1 MGYIVNVDVGGT
13 FTDFYVG
20 KDNRSITTKTPTTHY
35 DLSVGFLRG
44 LEECASKEEIT
55 LENFL
60 KNTDVIKYCT
70 TLGTNTLLEL
80 SGPRLGLI
88 TTRGFEDTIFIGRGR
103 QWADG
108 LPLADIQDI
117 TNIDKPIP
125 LIPRRLVVGVNERI
139 DYKGA
144 IITPL
149 KKEEV
154 LDKISYLVDNG
165 VRGFVVSLLWSFV
178 NPVHER
184 QIKDIIEEVFP
195 EVYLGNMPV
204 ILSSDISPKEGEYTR
219 TMTAVVNAYMH
230 QGFAEQMSYL
240 CAELMDKGYT
250 KPIMM
255 VDNLGGCSKLSRTK
269 VARTHGGGP
278 VSGLSGAATLC
289 RQIGMPNVAFTDVGG
304 TSYDVGVVAEGA
316 VSYYDLYPTIGRWRT
331 QLTTMQVT
339 SIGAGG
345 GSIAWIN
352 TLLGN
357 RLEVG
362 PKSAGS
368 LPGPACYDLGGE
380 EPTVS
385 DADCVLGY
393 LNPNYF
399 NAGKMRLNK
408 EKALAVMRKISDKLT
423 WDEVNT
429 ALTIKRV
436 IDAKMGQEVFKEIAL
451 KGYEPS
457 EFIYMACGGA
467 GATHCCGIANRAEMA
482 NIIIPP
488 SASVSGAYG
497 AYTLDIL
504 HTYEMS
510 RHIRMFDYATGTFL
524 TDYDSFNSVVREL
537 QDQATK
543 DIVLEG
549 FTGKDAVYK
558 LELEMRY
565 GRQWRYTS
573 VESPLLM
580 IKSEKEVRKVCDR
593 FTEEFS
599 KLYGAEAAYPEG
611 GIEVETLRLMVTL
624 ELPHTPPV
632 ILPLEATAPPKD
644 SFKGQREAF
653 WEKLD
658 AFKPTDLYQ
667 WELLKPG
674 NTIRGPAIIEAE
686 GTTAVIEPDWTFKV
700 DEYLNGIVTMKVK
713 E

>member
-13 FTDFYVG
+13 FMDFYVG
-20 KDNRSITTKTPTTHY
+20 KDDRSITTKTPTTHY
-35 DLSVGFLRG
+35 DLSVGFMRG
-44 LEECASKEEIT
+44 LEECASKEDVS
-55 LENFL
+55 LEDFL
-60 KNTDVIKYCT
+60 KDTEAIKYCT

-80 SGPRLGLI
+80 SGPKLGLI

-108 LPLADIQDI
+108 LPPADIQDI
-117 TNIDKPIP
+117 TNINKPTP

-144 IITPL
+144 VITPL

-154 LDKISYLVDNG
+154 LEKVAYLVDNG
-165 VRGFVVSLLWSFV
+165 VRGFVISLLWSFV

-184 QIKDIIEEVFP
+184 QVKDIIDEVFP

-240 CAELMDKGYT
+240 CAELMDRGYNR
-250 KPIMM
+250 PVMM

-278 VSGLSGAATLC
+278 VSGLSGAASLC
-289 RQIGMPNVAFTDVGG
+289 RQVGMPNVAFTDVGG

-345 GSIAWIN
+345 GSIAWTN
-352 TLLGN
+352 PLLGN

-362 PKSAGS
+362 PRSAGS
-368 LPGPACYDLGGE
+368 IPGPACYDLGGE

-385 DADCVLGY
+385 DADLVLGY
-393 LNPNYF
+393 LNPDYF
-399 NAGKMRLNK
+399 NGGKMRLNRD
-408 EKALAVMRKISDKLT
+408 KAVKAISKISQVQG
-423 WDEVNT
+423 WDDVT
-429 ALTIKRV
+429 AALMIKRV
-436 IDAKMGQEVFKEIAL
+436 IDARMGQEVFKEIAL

-467 GATHCCGIANRAEMA
+467 GPTHCCGIASRGEMS

-488 SASVSGAYG
+488 TASVSGAYG
-497 AYTLDIL
+497 AYTLDIM
-504 HTYEMS
+504 HTYEKS
-510 RHIRMFDYATGTFL
+510 RHIRLFDYATGTFL
-524 TDYDSFNSVVREL
+524 SDFDIFNAVVREL
-537 QDQATK
+537 QEQAAK
-543 DIVLEG
+543 DIILEG
-549 FTGKDAVYK
+549 FADKDASYK

-573 VESPLLM
+573 VESPLLNLN
-580 IKSEKEVRKVCDR
+580 SDADVRKVCDR

-611 GIEVETLRLMVTL
+611 GIEAETLRLMVTMK
-624 ELPHTPPV
+624 LPHTPEVKYTLGDATP
-632 ILPLEATAPPKD
+632 PHEAY
-644 SFKGQREAF
+644 KGKRDAF
-653 WEKLD
+653 WEKLNK
-658 AFKPTDLYQ
+658 FTPTDIYQ

-674 NTIRGPAIIEAE
+674 NRIEGPAIIEAE
-686 GTTAVIEPDWTFKV
+686 GTTAVIEPGWSFKM
-700 DEYLNGIVTMKVK
+700 DEYLNGILKHN

>member
-13 FTDFYVG
+13 FIDFYVG
-20 KDNRSITTKTPTTHY
+20 KDDRSISTKTPTTHY
-35 DLSVGFLRG
+35 DLSVGFMRG
-44 LEECASKEEIT
+44 LEECASKEGIG
-55 LENFL
+55 LEGFL
-60 KNTDVIKYCT
+60 KDTEVIKYCT
-70 TLGTNTLLEL
+70 TLGTNALLEL
-80 SGPRLGLI
+80 SGPKLGLI

-117 TNIDKPIP
+117 TNIDKPVP

-154 LDKISYLVDNG
+154 LDKIGYLVDNG

-184 QIKDIIEEVFP
+184 QIKDVIDEVFP

-230 QGFAEQMSYL
+230 QGFAEQMSNL
-240 CAELMDKGYT
+240 CSELMDKGYS
-250 KPIMM
+250 KPMMM

-278 VSGLSGAATLC
+278 VSGLSGAAKLC

-352 TLLGN
+352 PLLGN

-362 PKSAGS
+362 PRSAGS
-368 LPGPACYDLGGE
+368 IPGPACYDLGGE

-385 DADCVLGY
+385 DADLVLGY
-393 LNPNYF
+393 LNPEYF
-399 NAGKMRLNK
+399 NGGKMRLNK
-408 EKALAVMRKISDKLT
+408 DKAFKAINKISQKLGR
-423 WDEVNT
+423 DDVT
-429 ALTIKRV
+429 AALMIKRV

-467 GATHCCGIANRAEMA
+467 GPTHCCGIANRGEMK

-488 SASVSGAYG
+488 TASVSGAYG
-497 AYTLDIL
+497 AYTLEII
-504 HTYEMS
+504 HTYEKS
-510 RHIRMFDYATGTFL
+510 RHIRLFDYATGTFL
-524 TDYDSFNSVVREL
+524 SDFEIFNSVVTEL
-537 QDQATK
+537 QEQAAK

-549 FTGKDAVYK
+549 FANKDASYK

-573 VESPLLM
+573 IESPLL
-580 IKSEKEVRKVCDR
+580 KVNGEGDVRRVCDR

-611 GIEVETLRLMVTL
+611 GIEVETLRLMVTMK
-624 ELPHTPPV
+624 LPHTPATKY
-632 ILPLEATAPPKD
+632 PLGDTTPPREAY
-644 SFKGQREAF
+644 KGQREAF
-653 WEKLD
+653 WEKFNRFTL
-658 AFKPTDLYQ
+658 TDIYQ

-674 NTIRGPAIIEAE
+674 NRIEGPAIIEAE
-686 GTTAVIEPDWTFKV
+686 GTTAVIEPDWTFSM
-700 DEYLNGIVTMKVK
+700 DEYLNGILSHNI
-713 E
+713 

>member
-1 MGYIVNVDVGGT
+1 MGYVVNVDVGGT

-20 KDNRSITTKTPTTHY
+20 KDGRSISTKTPTTHY

-44 LEECASKEEIT
+44 LEECASKEGIT
-55 LENFL
+55 LEDFL
-60 KNTDVIKYCT
+60 KDTEVIKYCT
-70 TLGTNTLLEL
+70 TLGTNALIER

-117 TNIDKPIP
+117 TNIDKPVP
-125 LIPRRLVVGVNERI
+125 LIPRRLVVGINERI

-154 LDKISYLVDNG
+154 LDKIGYLVDNG
-165 VRGFVVSLLWSFV
+165 VRGFVVSLLWSFI
-178 NPVHER
+178 NPIHER

-230 QGFAEQMSYL
+230 QGFAEQMSSL

-352 TLLGN
+352 PLLGN
-357 RLEVG
+357 RMEVG
-362 PKSAGS
+362 PRSAGS
-368 LPGPACYDLGGE
+368 IPGPACYDLGGE

-393 LNPNYF
+393 LNPDYF
-399 NAGKMRLNK
+399 NGGKMSLNK
-408 EKALAVMRKISDKLT
+408 EKALAAMRKISDKLT
-423 WDEVNT
+423 WDEVTT
-429 ALTIKRV
+429 ALMIKRV

-467 GATHCCGIANRAEMA
+467 GPTHCCGIASRGEMK

-504 HTYEMS
+504 HTYEKS
-510 RHIRMFDYATGTFL
+510 RHIRMYDYATGTFL
-524 TDYDSFNSVVREL
+524 TDYDFFNSAVKEL
-537 QDQATK
+537 QEQATK

-549 FTGKDAVYK
+549 FTDKDAVYK

-580 IKSEKEVRKVCDR
+580 VKSEKDVRKVCDR

-611 GIEVETLRLMVTL
+611 GIEAETLRLMVTMK
-624 ELPHTPPV
+624 LPHTPPV
-632 ILPLEATAPPKD
+632 KFPLGAAAPPKD
-644 SFKGQREAF
+644 SYKGQREAF
-653 WEKLD
+653 WEKFN
-658 AFKPTDLYQ
+658 AFRPTDIYQ
-667 WELLKPG
+667 WELLRPG
-674 NTIRGPAIIEAE
+674 NQIAGPAIIEAE
-686 GTTAVIEPDWTFKV
+686 GTTAVIEPGWVFKV
-700 DEYLNGIVTMKVK
+700 DEYLNGLVTMKIK

>member
-13 FTDFYVG
+13 FIDFYVG
-20 KDNRSITTKTPTTHY
+20 KDDRSISTKTPTTHY
-35 DLSVGFLRG
+35 DLSVGFMRG
-44 LEECASKEEIT
+44 LEECASKEGIS
-55 LENFL
+55 LEGFL
-60 KNTDVIKYCT
+60 KDTEVIKYCT
-70 TLGTNTLLEL
+70 TLGTNALLEL
-80 SGPRLGLI
+80 SGPKLGLI

-117 TNIDKPIP
+117 TNINKPVP

-144 IITPL
+144 VIMPL

-154 LDKISYLVDNG
+154 LDKIGYLVDNG

-184 QIKDIIEEVFP
+184 QIKDVIDEVFP

-230 QGFAEQMSYL
+230 QGFAEQMSNL
-240 CAELMDKGYT
+240 CSELMDKGYS
-250 KPIMM
+250 KPMMM

-352 TLLGN
+352 PLLGN

-362 PKSAGS
+362 PRSAGS
-368 LPGPACYDLGGE
+368 IPGPACYDLGGE

-385 DADCVLGY
+385 DADLVLGY
-393 LNPNYF
+393 LNPEYF
-399 NAGKMRLNK
+399 NGGKMRLNK
-408 EKALAVMRKISDKLT
+408 DKAFKAINKISQKLGR
-423 WDEVNT
+423 DDVT
-429 ALTIKRV
+429 AALMIKRV

-467 GATHCCGIANRAEMA
+467 GPTHCCGIANRGEMK

-488 SASVSGAYG
+488 TASVSGAYG
-497 AYTLDIL
+497 AYTLDIM
-504 HTYEMS
+504 HTYEKS
-510 RHIRMFDYATGTFL
+510 RHTRLFDYATGTFL
-524 TDYDSFNSVVREL
+524 SDFKIFNSVVTEL
-537 QDQATK
+537 QEQAAK
-543 DIVLEG
+543 DIILEG
-549 FTGKDAVYK
+549 FANKDASYK

-573 VESPLLM
+573 IESPLL
-580 IKSEKEVRKVCDR
+580 KVNSEGDVRRVCDR

-611 GIEVETLRLMVTL
+611 GIEVETLRLMVTMK
-624 ELPHTPPV
+624 LPHTPAAKY
-632 ILPLEATAPPKD
+632 PLGDTTPPREAY
-644 SFKGQREAF
+644 KGQREAF
-653 WEKLD
+653 WEKFNRL
-658 AFKPTDLYQ
+658 APTDIYQ

-674 NTIRGPAIIEAE
+674 NRIEGPAIIEAE
-686 GTTAVIEPDWTFKV
+686 GTTAVIEPDWTFSM
-700 DEYLNGIVTMKVK
+700 DEYLNGILSHNI
-713 E
+713 

>member
-13 FTDFYVG
+13 FMDFYVG
-20 KDNRSITTKTPTTHY
+20 KDERSVTTKTPTTHY
-35 DLSVGFLRG
+35 DLSVGFMRG
-44 LEECASKEEIT
+44 LEECASKEGIA
-55 LENFL
+55 LEDFL
-60 KNTDVIKYCT
+60 KDTEVIKYCT
-70 TLGTNTLLEL
+70 TLGTNALIEL
-80 SGPRLGLI
+80 SGPKLGLI

-117 TNIDKPIP
+117 TSIDKPIP

-139 DYKGA
+139 DYKGS

-154 LDKISYLVDNG
+154 LEKVGYLVDNG
-165 VRGFVVSLLWSFV
+165 VHGFVVSLLWSFV

-184 QIKDIIEEVFP
+184 QIKGIIDEVFP

-240 CAELMDKGYT
+240 CGELMDRGYSR
-250 KPIMM
+250 PVMM

-278 VSGLSGAATLC
+278 VSGLSGAASLC

-345 GSIAWIN
+345 GSIAWTN
-352 TLLGN
+352 PLLGN

-362 PKSAGS
+362 PRSAGS
-368 LPGPACYDLGGE
+368 IPGPACYDLGGE

-385 DADCVLGY
+385 DADLVLGY
-393 LNPNYF
+393 LNPEYF
-399 NAGKMRLNK
+399 NGGKMRLNK
-408 EKALAVMRKISDKLT
+408 EKALMTINKISREMG
-423 WDEVNT
+423 WDDVNT
-429 ALTIKRV
+429 ALMIKKV
-436 IDAKMGQEVFKEIAL
+436 IDARMGQEVFKEIAL

-467 GATHCCGIANRAEMA
+467 WPTHCCGIASRGEMT

-488 SASVSGAYG
+488 TASVSGAYG
-497 AYTLDIL
+497 AYTLDIM
-504 HTYEMS
+504 HTYEKS
-510 RHIRMFDYATGTFL
+510 RHIRLFDYATGTFL
-524 TDYDSFNSVVREL
+524 TDFETFNSVVKELRE
-537 QDQATK
+537 QAAR
-543 DIVLEG
+543 DIILEG
-549 FTGKDAVYK
+549 FAGKDAAYK

-573 VESPLLM
+573 VESPLLTV
-580 IKSEKEVRKVCDR
+580 KNEKDVRKVCDR

-599 KLYGAEAAYPEG
+599 KLYGPEAAYPEG
-611 GIEVETLRLMVTL
+611 GIEAETLRLMVTMK
-624 ELPHTPPV
+624 LPHAPAV
-632 ILPLEATAPPKD
+632 KYPLGDTRPPKD
-644 SFKGQREAF
+644 AFKGQRDAF
-653 WEKLD
+653 WDKLNR
-658 AFKPTDLYQ
+658 FTPTDIYQ
-667 WELLKPG
+667 WELLRPG
-674 NTIRGPAIIEAE
+674 NRIDGPAIIEAE
-686 GTTAVIEPDWTFKV
+686 GTTAVIEPGWTFKM
-700 DEYLNGIVTMKVK
+700 DEYLNGIMKLNA
-713 E
+713 

>member
-13 FTDFYVG
+13 FMDFYVG
-20 KDNRSITTKTPTTHY
+20 KDDRSITTKTPTTHY
-35 DLSVGFLRG
+35 DLSVGFMRG
-44 LEECASKEEIT
+44 LEECASKENVS
-55 LENFL
+55 LEDFL
-60 KNTDVIKYCT
+60 KDTEVIKYCT
-70 TLGTNTLLEL
+70 TLGTNALIEL
-80 SGPRLGLI
+80 SGPKLGLI

-117 TNIDKPIP
+117 TNIDKPTP

-144 IITPL
+144 VITPL
-149 KKEEV
+149 KKDEV
-154 LDKISYLVDNG
+154 LEKVGYLVDNG

-184 QIKDIIEEVFP
+184 QIKDIIEELFP

-240 CAELMDKGYT
+240 CAELMDRGYT
-250 KPIMM
+250 RPVMM

-352 TLLGN
+352 PLLGN

-362 PKSAGS
+362 PRSAGS
-368 LPGPACYDLGGE
+368 IPGPACYDLGGE

-385 DADCVLGY
+385 DADLVLGY
-393 LNPNYF
+393 LNPDYF
-399 NAGKMRLNK
+399 NGGKMRLNR
-408 EKALAVMRKISDKLT
+408 EKAVKAISKISRAQG
-423 WDEVNT
+423 WDEVT
-429 ALTIKRV
+429 AALMIKRV

-467 GATHCCGIANRAEMA
+467 GPTHCCGIASRGEMT

-488 SASVSGAYG
+488 TASVSGAYG
-497 AYTLDIL
+497 AYTLDIM
-504 HTYEMS
+504 HTYEKS
-510 RHIRMFDYATGTFL
+510 RHIRLFDYATGTFL
-524 TDYDSFNSVVREL
+524 SDFETFNSIVSEL
-537 QDQATK
+537 QEQAAK
-543 DIVLEG
+543 DIILEG
-549 FTGKDAVYK
+549 FADKDASYK

-573 VESPLLM
+573 VESPLL
-580 IKSEKEVRKVCDR
+580 KVNSDADVRRVCDR

-611 GIEVETLRLMVTL
+611 GIEVETLRLMVTMK
-624 ELPHTPPV
+624 LPHTPAV
-632 ILPLEATAPPKD
+632 RYPLGDAAPPRD
-644 SFKGQREAF
+644 AYKGKREAF
-653 WEKLD
+653 WEK
-658 AFKPTDLYQ
+658 FNKFTPTDIYQ

-674 NTIRGPAIIEAE
+674 NRIEGPAIIEAE
-686 GTTAVIEPDWTFKV
+686 GTTAVIEPGWTFKM
-700 DEYLNGIVTMKVK
+700 DEYLNGIMKH
-713 E
+713 EG

>member
-13 FTDFYVG
+13 FIDFYVG
-20 KDNRSITTKTPTTHY
+20 KDDRSISTKTPTTHY
-35 DLSVGFLRG
+35 DLSVGFMRG
-44 LEECASKEEIT
+44 LEECASKEGIS
-55 LENFL
+55 LEGFL
-60 KNTDVIKYCT
+60 KDTEVIKYCT
-70 TLGTNTLLEL
+70 TLGTNALLEL
-80 SGPRLGLI
+80 SGPKLGLI

-117 TNIDKPIP
+117 TNINKPVP

-144 IITPL
+144 VIMPL

-154 LDKISYLVDNG
+154 LDKIGYLVDNG

-184 QIKDIIEEVFP
+184 QIKDVIDEVFP

-230 QGFAEQMSYL
+230 QGFAEQMSNL
-240 CAELMDKGYT
+240 CSELMDKGYS
-250 KPIMM
+250 KPMMM

-278 VSGLSGAATLC
+278 VSGLSGAAKLC

-352 TLLGN
+352 PLLGN

-362 PKSAGS
+362 PRSAGS
-368 LPGPACYDLGGE
+368 IPGPACYDLGGE

-385 DADCVLGY
+385 DADLVLGY
-393 LNPNYF
+393 LNPEYF
-399 NAGKMRLNK
+399 NGGKMRLNK
-408 EKALAVMRKISDKLT
+408 DKAFKAINKISQKLGR
-423 WDEVNT
+423 DDVT
-429 ALTIKRV
+429 AALMIKRV

-467 GATHCCGIANRAEMA
+467 GPTHCCGIANRGEMK

-488 SASVSGAYG
+488 TASVSGAYG
-497 AYTLDIL
+497 AYTLDIM
-504 HTYEMS
+504 HTYEKS
-510 RHIRMFDYATGTFL
+510 RHTRLFDYATGTFL
-524 TDYDSFNSVVREL
+524 SDFKIFNSVVTEL
-537 QDQATK
+537 QEQAAK
-543 DIVLEG
+543 DIILEG
-549 FTGKDAVYK
+549 FANKDASYK

-573 VESPLLM
+573 IESPLL
-580 IKSEKEVRKVCDR
+580 KVNSEGDVRRVCDR

-611 GIEVETLRLMVTL
+611 GIEVETLRLMVTMK
-624 ELPHTPPV
+624 LPHTPAAKY
-632 ILPLEATAPPKD
+632 PLGDTTPPREAY
-644 SFKGQREAF
+644 KGQREAF
-653 WEKLD
+653 WEKFNRL
-658 AFKPTDLYQ
+658 APTDIYQ

-674 NTIRGPAIIEAE
+674 NRIEGPAIIEAE
-686 GTTAVIEPDWTFKV
+686 GTTAVIEPDWTFSM
-700 DEYLNGIVTMKVK
+700 DEYLNGILSHNI
-713 E
+713 